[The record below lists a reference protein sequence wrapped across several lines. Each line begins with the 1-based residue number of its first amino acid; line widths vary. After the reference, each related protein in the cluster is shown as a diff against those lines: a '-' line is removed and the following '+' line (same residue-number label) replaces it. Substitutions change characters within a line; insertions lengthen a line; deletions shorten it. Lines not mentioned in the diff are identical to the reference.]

1 MTILSSLLALSILTA
16 LVSTSPVDQTP
27 LVKPPK
33 PPTSL
38 PVVLWHGLGDNYQ
51 GQGLADI
58 AELINATYPGT
69 FVHSVYLDESSG
81 EDRNKGFIGH
91 LADQVG
97 SDCVIL
103 MVD

>member
-1 MTILSSLLALSILTA
+1 MTILSSLLVLSVLAPLAL
-16 LVSTSPVDQTP
+16 TSPVDQSP

-51 GQGLADI
+51 GRGLADI

-69 FVHSVYLDESSG
+69 FVHSVYLDESTS

-91 LADQVG
+91 LADQVC
-97 SDCVIL
+97 STSAVL